1 MSHAHAHEPVS
12 PSASPRYGRWVY
24 ALVLIPPVAAVVTVL
39 LAPDPH
45 GHWSEHLWSAYFDIA
60 QLGLL
65 LVLAGLLGRRMLS
78 VVLLVAL
85 AVVAFGIVF
94 EIVGNFQV
102 ASSIWRTP
110 GNPGFGTGY
119 TQGHARAETGDLLV
133 IVGGAGFAFI
143 AGLTR
148 RVPLKFAGLASVMVV
163 IPPPWVWPAAG
174 VLVLLLHGLRS
185 HNTVAPASDPALVP
199 LS

>member
-1 MSHAHAHEPVS
+1 MSHAQIHETVS
-12 PSASPRYGRWVY
+12 PSAGPRYGRWVY
-24 ALVLIPPVAAVVTVL
+24 GLVVIPPVAAVLTVL

-45 GHWSEHLWSAYFDIA
+45 GHWSEHLGSAYFGIA

-65 LVLAGLLGRRMLS
+65 VVLAGLLGRRMLS
-78 VVLLVAL
+78 VALLIAV
-85 AVVAFGIVF
+85 AVVAFGIVC
-94 EIVGNFQV
+94 NFQV

-110 GNPGFGTGY
+110 GDPGFGTGY
-119 TQGHARAETGDLLV
+119 AQGHEHAETGDLLV

-148 RVPLKFAGLASVMVV
+148 RVRLKIAGLALVMVV
-163 IPPPWVWPAAG
+163 IPPPWLWPAAG

-185 HNTVAPASDPALVP
+185 HNASAPASDPAQAP